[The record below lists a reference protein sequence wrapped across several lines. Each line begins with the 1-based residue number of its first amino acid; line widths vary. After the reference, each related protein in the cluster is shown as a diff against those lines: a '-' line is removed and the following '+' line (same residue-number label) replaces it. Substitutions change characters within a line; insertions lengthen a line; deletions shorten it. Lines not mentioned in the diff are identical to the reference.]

1 MERFNALGRGM
12 QLMLVGGVL
21 FLIDLFLPW
30 QKYNGP
36 FADAIEAAGGDI
48 SRTAFHGFGGW
59 LLALLTLVLLAW
71 IVARMAAV
79 EIPIPVS
86 TAMTAAVLAFLI
98 FAIAVIKSLVDDYS
112 GWASWVGVILG
123 LVIAVGAWMQ
133 IQESGGLETLKTE
146 ATSMMPASAQSS
158 GAPAAAPPP
167 PPAAPGPESE
177 NAPVPPASEAA
188 PAEPASQSEAAAES
202 EPGAAEAA
210 PESPTTEAA
219 SAEPS
224 SEPSTESPTGDDGE
238 KEGERPA

>member
-1 MERFNALGRGM
+1 MGRMERFNALGRGM

-59 LLALLTLVLLAW
+59 LLTLLTLVLLAW

-86 TAMTAAVLAFLI
+86 AAMTAAVLAFLI
-98 FAIAVIKSLVDDYS
+98 FAIAVLKSLVDDYS
-112 GWASWVGVILG
+112 GWASWVGVILA

-133 IQESGGLETLKTE
+133 IQESGGLENLKSE
-146 ATSMMPASAQSS
+146 ASSMMPASSPASS
-158 GAPAAAPPP
+158 GPAPAPAQPVSEPTVASEPHASEDAAE
-167 PPAAPGPESE
+167 PAEAAAS
-177 NAPVPPASEAA
+177 PASEATPEA
-188 PAEPASQSEAAAES
+188 QAPGREASAEPVSEATPAEPAS
-202 EPGAAEAA
+202 EPE
-210 PESPTTEAA
+210 
-219 SAEPS
+219 
-224 SEPSTESPTGDDGE
+224 GDE
-238 KEGERPA
+238 ERRA